1 VENALQSTSSV
12 DAVEAIKNRFA
23 NVKKDTKPPSFNKQ
37 LCELIVQ
44 HHKEEISQRSQ
55 HFGSSR
61 SLVEAQNEQRE
72 KMLQLDIFREKRLK
86 LKMGFGSTE
95 FNFCVFVFVI

>member
-37 LCELIVQ
+37 LCKLIVQ
-44 HHKEEISQRSQ
+44 HHKEEINQRSQ
-55 HFGSSR
+55 HF
-61 SLVEAQNEQRE
+61 
-72 KMLQLDIFREKRLK
+72 EKRLK

-95 FNFCVFVFVI
+95 FNFCVFVFVIYS